1 MNAATTS
8 EIMMFST
15 FSGPFSEENEISG
28 QVVKSIYTEN
38 QVYNDQIQRTGQA
51 MVSCTAVRTELETVS
66 ASTEINPST
75 SNTISSC
82 HAEVPLQY
90 HINLS
95 SPIQQHSSTQSIEQ
109 ETYNKYELLSD
120 SSDNNSNISTTYIN
134 TTQRTNINFY
144 PNPVEIYDPSICYNK
159 FLYHHRL
166 QSLPSPQ
173 TVGSFLTY
181 LQEEY
186 SMFYTEQ
193 YIRISIKYSRIDY
206 VFEEAHIY
214 LPQEFLLPN
223 HFFVPFEDFHLF
235 YKALLKSDNPT
246 FNIPINN
253 IENELFINNAELSTS
268 TIIPQPNYSSH
279 TTLQPNNSSQAL
291 DLTIATHNVQGY
303 NTPLK
308 RQLWEEFCLSNNI
321 QICSITETKLSDSKP
336 KKIL

>member
-82 HAEVPLQY
+82 HAKVPLQY

-95 SPIQQHSSTQSIEQ
+95 LPIQQHSFTQSIEQ
-109 ETYNKYELLSD
+109 ETYNEYELLSD
-120 SSDNNSNISTTYIN
+120 SSDNNSNISTTYTN

-144 PNPVEIYDPSICYNK
+144 PNPVEIYDPSIYYNK

-173 TVGSFLTY
+173 IVGSFLTY
-181 LQEEY
+181 LQDEY
-186 SMFYTEQ
+186 PMFYLQQ

-206 VFEEAHIY
+206 YFPEAHIY
-214 LPQEFLLPN
+214 LLHEHLLPN
-223 HFFVPFEDFHLF
+223 HFFVPFEDFSLF
-235 YKALLKSDNPT
+235 NNVPLKSSYP
-246 FNIPINN
+246 IPRAI
-253 IENELFINNAELSTS
+253 STS
-268 TIIPQPNYSSH
+268 S
-279 TTLQPNNSSQAL
+279 NSNSEQVQDQISPL
-291 DLTIATHNVQGY
+291 NLSICTHNVQGY
-303 NTPLK
+303 NNNLK
-308 RQLWEEFCLSNNI
+308 RLM
-321 QICSITETKLSDSKP
+321 
-336 KKIL
+336 